1 MVAMMVN
8 LSEKCCEQR
17 CQVIVKALV
26 EKGAAID
33 FKDASPVNNVHVTRS
48 HCVCASGL
56 PRQNTFARG
65 PSRCCSSSCRFLIKR
80 LPSQDIVLWRYC
92 LWIGFIQSVV
102 FMVIHGPM
110 VQAAY
115 YGHLNLVEYFVEK
128 PGAWHQMDSK
138 WHQKTSIHS
147 ACSIRMTSKMVEF
160 FCGNPCLTRGEGR
173 RMAGPMMDIVS
184 APKWWISQNHS
195 QFSMPIYVNL
205 YPAANI
211 PKDSYMINMDQL
223 YMLRCSASL
232 QSQNTWRVLS
242 KILRLSARSHA
253 LNVI

>member
-33 FKDASPVNNVHVTRS
+33 FKDASPVSNVHVTRS

-80 LPSQDIVLWRYC
+80 LPSQDIVLWRS
-92 LWIGFIQSVV
+92 WWMGFIMFYKQSDWCYGCSWS
-102 FMVIHGPM
+102 HGPM

-128 PGAWHQMDSK
+128 PGAWHLDSK
-138 WHQKTSIHS
+138 WHHGTTAPYTVRVPYRRHLKWW
-147 ACSIRMTSKMVEF
+147 RF
-160 FCGNPCLTRGEGR
+160 FGGTRAWPEGR
-173 RMAGPMMDIVS
+173 VVGWHDP
-184 APKWWISQNHS
+184 WW
-195 QFSMPIYVNL
+195 
-205 YPAANI
+205 
-211 PKDSYMINMDQL
+211 
-223 YMLRCSASL
+223 
-232 QSQNTWRVLS
+232 T
-242 KILRLSARSHA
+242 
-253 LNVI
+253 

>member
-80 LPSQDIVLWRYC
+80 NFRPKILFCEDLGGWVLLC
-92 LWIGFIQSVV
+92 FTNNLIGVMDV
-102 FMVIHGPM
+102 HGPM
-110 VQAAY
+110 VPWSRQ
-115 YGHLNLVEYFVEK
+115 
-128 PGAWHQMDSK
+128 P
-138 WHQKTSIHS
+138 T
-147 ACSIRMTSKMVEF
+147 
-160 FCGNPCLTRGEGR
+160 
-173 RMAGPMMDIVS
+173 MDIWTLWNTS
-184 APKWWISQNHS
+184 LKSLGLGTWIPNGTMAPRHHI
-195 QFSMPIYVNL
+195 L
-205 YPAANI
+205 A
-211 PKDSYMINMDQL
+211 
-223 YMLRCSASL
+223 L
-232 QSQNTWRVLS
+232 Q
-242 KILRLSARSHA
+242 A
-253 LNVI
+253 LLLIGS

>member
-80 LPSQDIVLWRYC
+80 NFRPKILFCEDLGGWVLLC
-92 LWIGFIQSVV
+92 FTNNLIGV
-102 FMVIHGPM
+102 HGPM
-110 VQAAY
+110 VPWSH
-115 YGHLNLVEYFVEK
+115 G
-128 PGAWHQMDSK
+128 PGSLLW
-138 WHQKTSIHS
+138 TS
-147 ACSIRMTSKMVEF
+147 EP
-160 FCGNPCLTRGEGR
+160 CG
-173 RMAGPMMDIVS
+173 
-184 APKWWISQNHS
+184 
-195 QFSMPIYVNL
+195 
-205 YPAANI
+205 
-211 PKDSYMINMDQL
+211 
-223 YMLRCSASL
+223 
-232 QSQNTWRVLS
+232 
-242 KILRLSARSHA
+242 ILRWKAWGLAPNGFQMAPWHHFHTQC
-253 LNVI
+253 VFHTEDI

>member
-80 LPSQDIVLWRYC
+80 NFRPKILFCEDLGGWVLLC
-92 LWIGFIQSVV
+92 FTNNLIGV
-102 FMVIHGPM
+102 HGPM

-138 WHQKTSIHS
+138 WHHGTTSIHS
-147 ACSIRMTSKMVEF
+147 ACSIPKTSKMVEVF
-160 FCGNPCLTRGEGR
+160 WGNPCLTRGEGR
-173 RMAGPMMDIVS
+173 RMAWPIMDIVS
-184 APKWWISQNHS
+184 APKWWMSQNHS

-211 PKDSYMINMDQL
+211 RKDSYDQHRSIVYVAML
-223 YMLRCSASL
+223 SFPSVSEYMKSSL
-232 QSQNTWRVLS
+232 QDS
-242 KILRLSARSHA
+242 
-253 LNVI
+253 